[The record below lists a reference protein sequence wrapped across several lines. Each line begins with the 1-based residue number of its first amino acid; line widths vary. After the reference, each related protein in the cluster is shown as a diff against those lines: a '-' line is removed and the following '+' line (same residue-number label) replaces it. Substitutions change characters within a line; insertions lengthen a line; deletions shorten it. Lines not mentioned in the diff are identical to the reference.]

1 MAKPFKIFLIVSGSL
16 LALLLVAAVAL
27 PLLFD
32 PNNFR
37 TQIAESVKKET
48 GRDFAVGDIKLKVF
62 PWLRV
67 ALSDARLGN
76 AEGFGDQPF
85 AEVGQ
90 LGVGVK
96 LMPLLTDHQVQVSSL
111 TLDGLS
117 LNLAKDKNGR
127 SNWQDLIDR
136 QSAKEEQPK
145 EQGETDS
152 SIKLKDIDIAGI
164 SITDASLR
172 YSDAQAGKAYSV
184 NPLNLEI
191 GALQPGKPFD
201 VKLDVTTTSDKP
213 KATAELELSTRITP
227 DLEGQRYTLDDVIA
241 KIKANGEE
249 MGLDADGTLKL
260 QLIADVGA
268 QTYSINGLDA
278 QLQAQGKSIPGGK
291 QSLKLGGALKYDQKA
306 DSMNFDQGRIEA
318 AGLVVTTT
326 IKGSGLSGDHPKLSG
341 PIAIAPFSPRELL
354 KILDI
359 PLETADNTA
368 LSNASLKAN
377 YSGSFSSAALDG
389 LELKLDDTHV
399 NGRLA
404 VTNFDT
410 QALEFALKADAINA
424 DRYLPPKSEG
434 DSAEKPAGD
443 DSDINQIKLPTEALE
458 KLNAN
463 GTLDIGKLTLNGVK
477 MSDVRLKLS
486 GGGNAPRVQDLSAQM
501 YGGTVKLNNRF
512 APGQKTPSYA
522 LKTDLNALNAAP
534 FLQDLLGKDIV
545 SGLGN
550 LKLDLTS
557 SGQTV
562 GELRQGLNG
571 SVAFNL
577 QNGAV
582 KGFNL
587 GQILRQSQA
596 LLAGQAAPS
605 ETGAKE
611 TDFAAFS
618 ASATIVNG
626 VLRSDDLAAASP
638 LFRMAGSGQIDLVK
652 ETINYVARPTVVET
666 STGQG
671 GKGLEELKGLTIP
684 IKLSGNLF
692 SPKYKLDIEDALKD
706 KAKDKLKERIAD
718 ELNLPEGEN
727 SEEQIKQKLN
737 DKLGDLLFGKKKKN
751 KPAEPAAE
759 PASEAAPAP
768 DTAPDAA
775 PAAADAPTP

>member
-1 MAKPFKIFLIVSGSL
+1 MAKPFKIFLIVVGSL

-48 GRDFAVGDIKLKVF
+48 GREFAVGDIQLKVF

-67 ALSDARLGN
+67 ALTDVRLGN
-76 AEGFGDQPF
+76 AEGFGDEPF

-96 LMPLLTDHQVQVSSL
+96 LMPLLTGRQVQVSSL
-111 TLDGLS
+111 NLAGLN
-117 LNLAKDKNGR
+117 LNLAKDKQGR

-136 QSAKEEQPK
+136 QNAETPAKEDTVEVNAESGFK
-145 EQGETDS
+145 IE
-152 SIKLKDIDIAGI
+152 DIDIGGI
-164 SITDASLR
+164 SITDAALSYR
-172 YSDAQAGKAYSV
+172 DAQAGKAYRID
-184 NPLNLEI
+184 PLNVDI
-191 GALQPGKPFD
+191 GALKPGQPFD
-201 VKLDVTTTSDKP
+201 LKLGVTTTSEAP
-213 KATAELELSTRITP
+213 KATAELELSTRVTP
-227 DLEGQRYTLDDVIA
+227 DLETQRYTLDDVVA
-241 KIKANGEE
+241 RIKAKMDES
-249 MGLDADGTLKL
+249 GLDADGTLKL
-260 QLIADVGA
+260 QLVADVGA
-268 QTYSINGLDA
+268 QTYSVNGLDA
-278 QLQAQGKSIPGGK
+278 QVQAKGASIPGGA
-291 QSLKLGGALKYDQKA
+291 QTLKLGGALKYDQKA
-306 DSMNFDQGRIEA
+306 DSLAFDQGRAEA
-318 AGLVVTTT
+318 AGVVITTT
-326 IKGSGLSGDHPKLSG
+326 LKGSGLTGEHPKLSG
-341 PIAIAPFSPRELL
+341 PITIAPFSPRELL
-354 KILDI
+354 KALDI
-359 PLETADNTA
+359 TLETADSAA
-368 LSNASLKAN
+368 LSKASLKAN

-389 LELKLDDTHV
+389 LELKLDDTTV
-399 NGRLA
+399 NGRFA
-404 VTNFDT
+404 VTRFDT
-410 QALEFALKADAINA
+410 QALEFALKADAIDA
-424 DRYLPPKSEG
+424 DRYLPPKAEG
-434 DSAEKPAGD
+434 ESTETSGGS
-443 DSDINQIKLPTEALE
+443 DSDINQIQLPTEALE

-463 GTLDIGKLTLNGVK
+463 GTLDIGSLKVNGVK

-486 GGGNAPRVQDLSAQM
+486 GGGTAPRVQDLSAQM
-501 YGGTVKLNNRF
+501 YGGTVNLNNRF
-512 APGQKTPSYA
+512 AAGQKTPTYA
-522 LKTDLNALNAAP
+522 LKTNLNALNAAP
-534 FLQDLLGKDIV
+534 FLQDLLGKDVV

-562 GELRQGLNG
+562 GDLRQGLNG
-571 SVAFNL
+571 SIAFNL

-587 GQILRQSQA
+587 GQILRQGQA
-596 LLAGQAAPS
+596 MLAGQAAPT

-626 VLRSDDLAAASP
+626 VLHSDDLSAASP

-652 ETINYVARPTVVET
+652 ETINYVAKPTVVET

-671 GKGLEELKGLTIP
+671 GKGLDQLKGLTIP

-706 KAKDKLKERIAD
+706 KAKDKLKDKIAD
-718 ELNLPEGEN
+718 ELNLPKGEN

-751 KPAEPAAE
+751 KASEPATE
-759 PASEAAPAP
+759 TTTETTTPSEDAAPAP
-768 DTAPDAA
+768 AEE
-775 PAAADAPTP
+775 APTP

>member
-1 MAKPFKIFLIVSGSL
+1 MAKPFKIFLIVIGSL
-16 LALLLVAAVAL
+16 LALLLIAAIAL

-48 GRDFAVGDIKLKVF
+48 GRDFAVGDIQLKVF

-76 AEGFGDQPF
+76 AEGFGEQPF

-96 LMPLLTDHQVQVSSL
+96 LMPLLTDRQVQVSSL

-117 LNLAKDKNGR
+117 LNLAKDKQGR

-136 QSAKEEQPK
+136 QNAEEQEP
-145 EQGETDS
+145 QNVDAETGS
-152 SIKLKDIDIAGI
+152 SIKLEDIDIGGI
-164 SITDASLR
+164 SITNAALS
-172 YSDAQAGKAYSV
+172 YSDAQAGKAYRV
-184 NPLNLEI
+184 DPLNLDI
-191 GALQPGKPFD
+191 GALKPGEPFD
-201 VKLDVTTTSDKP
+201 LKLEVTTSSEAP
-213 KATAELELSTRITP
+213 KATAELELSTRVTP
-227 DLEGQRYTLDDVIA
+227 DLETQRYTLDDVVA
-241 KIKANGEE
+241 RIKAKMDES
-249 MGLDADGTLKL
+249 GLDADGTLKL

-268 QTYSINGLDA
+268 QTYSVNGLDA
-278 QLQAQGKSIPGGK
+278 QLQAKGKSIPGGA
-291 QSLKLGGALKYDQKA
+291 QTVKLGGALKYDQKA
-306 DSMNFDQGRIEA
+306 DSFSFDQGRAET
-318 AGLVVTTT
+318 AGVVLTTT
-326 IKGSGLSGDHPKLSG
+326 LKGSGLSGEHPKLSG

-354 KILDI
+354 KALDM
-359 PLETADNTA
+359 PLETADSA
-368 LSNASLKAN
+368 VLSNASMKAN
-377 YSGSFSSAALDG
+377 YSGSFSSAALDA
-389 LELKLDDTHV
+389 LELKLDDTTV
-399 NGRLA
+399 SGRFA
-404 VTNFDT
+404 VTRFDT
-410 QALEFALKADAINA
+410 QALEFALKADSIDA
-424 DRYLPPKSEG
+424 DRYLPPKAEG
-434 DSAEKPAGD
+434 EASDKPAGD
-443 DSDINQIKLPTEALE
+443 DSDINQIQLPTEALE

-463 GTLDIGKLTLNGVK
+463 GTLDIGSLKINGVK

-486 GGGNAPRVQDLSAQM
+486 GGGSAPRVQDLSAQM

-512 APGQKTPSYA
+512 APGQNTPTYA

-534 FLQDLLGKDIV
+534 FLQDLLGKDLV

-557 SGQTV
+557 SGRTV
-562 GELRQGLNG
+562 GDLRQGLNG
-571 SVAFNL
+571 NIAFNL

-587 GQILRQSQA
+587 GQILRQGQA
-596 LLAGQAAPS
+596 MLAGQAAPAES
-605 ETGAKE
+605 GAKE

-618 ASATIVNG
+618 ASAQIVNG
-626 VLRSDDLAAASP
+626 VLRSDDLSAASP

-652 ETINYVARPTVVET
+652 ETINYVAKPTVVET

-671 GKGLEELKGLTIP
+671 GKGLDQLKGLTIP

-706 KAKDKLKERIAD
+706 KAKDKLKDKIAD
-718 ELNLPEGEN
+718 ELNLPKGEN

-751 KPAEPAAE
+751 KTSEPAA
-759 PASEAAPAP
+759 
-768 DTAPDAA
+768 DTAPEPTTEPTPV
-775 PAAADAPTP
+775 PAEEAPTP

>member
-1 MAKPFKIFLIVSGSL
+1 MAKPFKIFLIVVGSL
-16 LALLLVAAVAL
+16 LALLLIAAVTL

-48 GRDFAVGDIKLKVF
+48 GRDFAVGDIQLKVF

-67 ALSDARLGN
+67 ALTDARLGN

-96 LMPLLTDHQVQVSSL
+96 LMPLLTDRQVQISSL

-117 LNLAKDKNGR
+117 LNLSKDKKGR

-136 QSAKEEQPK
+136 QAAKEEQPK
-145 EQGETDS
+145 VEVEAQS
-152 SIKLKDIDIAGI
+152 SFELKDIDIAGI
-164 SITDASLR
+164 SITNAALR

-191 GALQPGKPFD
+191 GALKPGEPFD
-201 VKLDVTTTSDKP
+201 LKLGVTTTSDAP
-213 KATAELELSTRITP
+213 KATAEVELSTRVTP
-227 DLEGQRYTLDDVIA
+227 DLESQRYTLDDVVA
-241 KIKANGEE
+241 KIKAKADD
-249 MGLDADGTLKL
+249 MGLEADGTLKL

-268 QTYSINGLDA
+268 QVFSVNGLDA
-278 QLQAQGKSIPGGK
+278 QLQASGKSIPGGTQK
-291 QSLKLGGALKYDQKA
+291 LKFGGALKYDQKA
-306 DSMNFDQGRIEA
+306 DSLSFDQGRVEA
-318 AGLVVTTT
+318 AGVVMTTT
-326 IKGSGLSGDHPKLSG
+326 IKGSGLSGEHPKLAG

-354 KILDI
+354 KALDI
-359 PLETADNTA
+359 PLETADNAA

-389 LELKLDDTHV
+389 LELKLDDTSV
-399 NGRLA
+399 NGRFA
-404 VTNFDT
+404 VTRFDT

-424 DRYLPPKSEG
+424 DRYLPPKAEG
-434 DSAEKPAGD
+434 ESTDKPAGD

-463 GTLDIGKLTLNGVK
+463 GTLDIGQLTLNSVK

-486 GGGNAPRVQDLSAQM
+486 GGGSAPRVQDLSAQM

-534 FLQDLLGKDIV
+534 FLLDLLGKDIV

-571 SVAFNL
+571 SIAFKL

-587 GQILRQSQA
+587 GQILRQGQA
-596 LLAGQAAPS
+596 LLAGQAAPA

-618 ASATIVNG
+618 ASASIVNG
-626 VLRSDDLAAASP
+626 ILRSDDLAAASP

-652 ETINYVARPTVVET
+652 ETINYVAKPTVVET

-671 GKGLEELKGLTIP
+671 GKGLDQLKGLTIP

-706 KAKDKLKERIAD
+706 KAKDQLKDKIAD
-718 ELNLPEGEN
+718 ELNLPKGEN

-737 DKLGDLLFGKKKKN
+737 DKLGDLLFGKKKKP
-751 KPAEPAAE
+751 KPVESEPAVE
-759 PASEAAPAP
+759 PSS
-768 DTAPDAA
+768 DAA
-775 PAAADAPTP
+775 PAADAAPAGASAPTP